1 MDLHDIVHC
10 IKAYLFSPRGSQG
23 KPLIS
28 FAAIGLLQ
36 DSFMNKYDYD
46 IIVIGGGAAGFVSSK
61 LASGLGK
68 KVAMIEKDKLGGEC
82 TLNGC
87 IPSKALIKTSRIA
100 HQIINAGRYGL
111 TIHSPLDMN
120 TDHVMAHVRSVVQKV
135 YDGHR
140 PETFQSLGIDVLF
153 GAPTFTDNHQI
164 QLNGKRIS
172 ANKFIISTGS
182 SPHIPAIEG
191 IDTISFLT
199 NQNIFDLERLPS
211 SMIVL
216 GGGPIGAELGSAFN
230 LLGVDVS
237 VIHKYERI
245 LNKEDGE
252 FVDILS
258 EKMKEDGLKLITG
271 YKPIKVAMEDGRIA
285 LNIQNS
291 NNQAQKIKAE
301 SLLIAVGRKAN
312 VEGLHLEN
320 AGIEYTLK
328 GIKTSDTLRTTAPNI
343 YACGDV
349 AGPYRFSHMAE
360 YQAKI
365 ATLNAIFPLK
375 KRVDY
380 KDAAWSTFTSPEI
393 AHAGLTEE
401 EARKSYGN
409 RIRVYKHEY
418 RHTDRGK
425 TDISETG
432 LGKFICDSRGRLIGA
447 HILGARAGE
456 IIHEAQIAKS
466 LGIPFY
472 KLYSVIHIYP
482 TFTDVVK
489 HAARLCYIERLQN
502 NPFLKFL
509 RKIL

>member
-1 MDLHDIVHC
+1 M
-10 IKAYLFSPRGSQG
+10 K
-23 KPLIS
+23 
-28 FAAIGLLQ
+28 
-36 DSFMNKYDYD
+36 KYDYD

-87 IPSKALIKTSRIA
+87 IPSKALIKTSRVA
-100 HQIINAGRYGL
+100 HTIINARRYGL
-111 TIHSPLDMN
+111 AINSPVDIN
-120 TDHVMAHVRSVVQKV
+120 TDHVMAHVRSVVQQV
-135 YDGHR
+135 YDDHR
-140 PETFQSLGIDVLF
+140 PEAFQRLGVDVLF
-153 GAPTFTDNHQI
+153 GAPTFIDNHQI
-164 QLNGKRIS
+164 LLNGKKIS
-172 ANKFIISTGS
+172 ANKMIISTGS
-182 SPHIPAIEG
+182 SPLIPSIEG
-191 IDTISFLT
+191 IDTIPVFT
-199 NQNIFDLERLPS
+199 NQNIFNMERLPS

-237 VIHKYERI
+237 IVHKYERI

-252 FVDILS
+252 LVGILT
-258 EKMKEDGLKLITG
+258 EKMTEEGLKLITG
-271 YKPIKVAMEDGRIA
+271 HRPVKVAVEDGRIA
-285 LNIQNS
+285 MSIQNS

-312 VEGLHLEN
+312 AEGLYLEN
-320 AGIEYTLK
+320 AGIEFTLK
-328 GIKTSDTLRTTAPNI
+328 GIKTTDTLRTTAPNI

-349 AGPYRFSHMAE
+349 VGPYRFSHMAE

-380 KDAAWSTFTSPEI
+380 KNAAWAIFTNPEI

-401 EARKSYGN
+401 EARKGYGD
-409 RIRVYKHEY
+409 RIKVYKHEY
-418 RHTDRGK
+418 RHVDRGK
-425 TDISETG
+425 TDVSEAG
-432 LGKFICDSRGRLIGA
+432 LGKFICDFKGRLIGA
-447 HILGARAGE
+447 HILGERAGE
-456 IIHEAQIAKS
+456 VIHEAQIAKS

-489 HAARLCYIERLQN
+489 QAAKLCYIERLQN
-502 NPFLKFL
+502 NPFLKLL